1 MKQTLCEDDFEYVL
15 VWVRNDETTQLPS
28 PPPPQ
33 LIKKKGLT
41 LRILALLLTFS
52 LKRSLGLN

>member
-28 PPPPQ
+28 PPPQ

-41 LRILALLLTFS
+41 LRILASLLTFS

>member
-15 VWVRNDETTQLPS
+15 VTQLPS
-28 PPPPQ
+28 PPPQ